1 MSMFNKL
8 RDYLFKEA
16 AGEELGQRIEL
27 LITLTLAVLSIL
39 LSLLLYQRNPI
50 TLIAAAITSVT
61 GLYTLYHAF
70 RSQYK
75 YVNIFLVLASIS
87 ICIFTIFEGKGTHDL
102 LWVGNLGL
110 FLLATVQNRKSL
122 LFPIFLAIAMIG
134 VFAATG
140 IAEISGLLDNPYD
153 TTAQDIYLNSSLFA
167 AIMLA
172 IVAIFHRHYSVLR
185 IAAES
190 KTAQINSNQSLKEIN
205 QTLENRVELRT
216 RELSEAN
223 KQMRERATRL
233 QIISEISQEI
243 SSNIEQQLSGLLDR
257 TVRIISER
265 LDYYHVGIF
274 LLDENREYAVL
285 RAANSQ
291 GGQRMLSRRHQLKV
305 GGTGIVGYV
314 SQGGRTRIAL
324 DTGSD
329 AIFFGNPDLPK
340 TRSEMALPL
349 KYGSQVI
356 GVLDLQSTMPS
367 AFKEEDANLIGTLAN
382 QIAIAINNVL
392 VNEQSRLDDPYRT
405 VKLSRKMGSEQRRS
419 GFSYNSDGTISTS
432 EAVTDPVMEKV
443 LASGEIIQV
452 QPSKN
457 APPVL
462 AVPVKFRDQV
472 IGIIHIEATEADRK
486 WTEDEITVV
495 QSISDRA
502 AFALENARLLEQTRR
517 RAEQEETVAHIT
529 SQIGASTNF
538 SHILQT
544 TVEELGRT
552 LGATRTFIQL
562 DTSPDDNTVEHK
574 SVTD

>member
-1 MSMFNKL
+1 MFNKL
-8 RDYLFKEA
+8 RDYLLKDA
-16 AGEELGQRIEL
+16 AGEEPGRRVEL
-27 LITLTLAVLSIL
+27 LITLTLAELAIL
-39 LSLLLYQRNPI
+39 LSLLVSQNPI
-50 TLIAAAITSVT
+50 TLIAAAITSAT

-70 RSQYK
+70 RSRYK
-75 YVNIFLVLASIS
+75 YVNIFLVLASAL

-102 LWVGNLGL
+102 LWMGNLGL

-122 LFPIFLAIAMIG
+122 LFPIFAAIAMIG

-153 TTAQDIYLNSSLFA
+153 TTAQYIYLNSSLFA

-172 IVAIFHRHYSVLR
+172 TVAIFHRHYSVLR
-185 IAAES
+185 VAAENQS
-190 KTAQINSNQSLKEIN
+190 AQIKSNQELKEIN

-216 RELSEAN
+216 RELSDAN
-223 KQMRERATRL
+223 KQMREQATRL

-243 SSNIEQQLSGLLDR
+243 SSNIEQQLSVLLER

-265 LDYYHVGIF
+265 LDYYHVSIF

-314 SQGGRTRIAL
+314 SQGGRPRIAL

-329 AIFFGNPDLPK
+329 AVFFGNPDLPK

-392 VNEQSRLDDPYRT
+392 DNEQSRFDDPYRT

-432 EAVTDPVMEKV
+432 EAATDPIMEKA

-452 QPSKN
+452 QLSKN
-457 APPVL
+457 APPIL

-495 QSISDRA
+495 HSISDRA

-517 RAEQEETVAHIT
+517 RAEQEETIAHIT
-529 SQIGASTNF
+529 SQIGSSTNF

-544 TVEELGRT
+544 TIEELGRT

-562 DTSPDDNTVEHK
+562 ETSPDDNTVEQK
-574 SVTD
+574 SMMD